1 MFYSGTLWNVDV
13 KTVYLGVSEMMLLD
27 ASECDVLAARLTHDV
42 DVEAAQV
49 GSHVPHF
56 VVALIAHVTREHL
69 EEH

>member
-1 MFYSGTLWNVDV
+1 
-13 KTVYLGVSEMMLLD
+13 MMLLD